1 MTNVEMVRMSAQD
14 KKLSNPSKPSGKK
27 AADFSQLI
35 SEKTADVKDAG
46 APQPDEKVQKKETS
60 GKSKPEDE
68 TDTDASDLQSQKLY
82 EDFAARLEWEISQPV
97 PVYEEPSLGQEV
109 QVLNLE
115 PAEVKQGNMAE
126 NGNADR
132 ILAEGELVLEAPAET
147 EKMSGTEL
155 ETKVAE
161 AAHDVRIPADEPV
174 TPVRLHET
182 QTEQISNIPQPES
195 AGGKAGETSQKM
207 PKEMPKEVPQEPS
220 GEKRPED
227 LETQKSEFPR
237 QETEKIPETDRKKT
251 DSGRTERA
259 GLRSEEETPKQTQLV
274 SAGESNIQTES
285 HVFQTARPTETVRTT
300 RQELPTD
307 VGKTIASRMPLK
319 NGEMVIEL
327 EPANLGK
334 IIVRATYDAGRATV
348 ALMTAN
354 AKTLEILSRDA
365 GTIAGMIQEKTGQE
379 TVVFVPKQEEY
390 PEEEPGKEHGANG
403 REPRQQNDR
412 KKQQSESFLQQI
424 RLGLV

>member
-27 AADFSQLI
+27 TADFSQLI

-46 APQPDEKVQKKETS
+46 APKPDEAVQKKETN
-60 GKSKPEDE
+60 GKTNPEDE
-68 TDTDASDLQSQKLY
+68 TDTDAGDLQSQKLY

-115 PAEVKQGNMAE
+115 SAEVQQGNTAE

-161 AAHDVRIPADEPV
+161 GAVHDVRISTDESV

-182 QTEQISNIPQPES
+182 RTEQISNIPQPES
-195 AGGKAGETSQKM
+195 AGGKAGETSQ
-207 PKEMPKEVPQEPS
+207 EMPKDVPQELS

-251 DSGRTERA
+251 DSGRTEQA
-259 GLRSEEETPKQTQLV
+259 GLQSEEEAPKQTQLV
-274 SAGESNIQTES
+274 SAGESGIRTES

-379 TVVFVPKQEEY
+379 TIVFVPKQEEY
-390 PEEEPGKEHGANG
+390 PEEEPGKEHGSNG

>member
-14 KKLSNPSKPSGKK
+14 KKLSNPSKPSGK
-27 AADFSQLI
+27 
-35 SEKTADVKDAG
+35 TADVKDAG
-46 APQPDEKVQKKETS
+46 APQPDEKVQKKETG
-60 GKSKPEDE
+60 GKSNPEDE
-68 TDTDASDLQSQKLY
+68 TDTDAGDLQSQKLY

-115 PAEVKQGNMAE
+115 SAEVQQGNTAE

-161 AAHDVRIPADEPV
+161 GAVHDVRISTDESV

-182 QTEQISNIPQPES
+182 RTEQISNIPQPES
-195 AGGKAGETSQKM
+195 AGGKAGETSQ
-207 PKEMPKEVPQEPS
+207 EMPKDVPQELS

-251 DSGRTERA
+251 DSGRTEQA
-259 GLRSEEETPKQTQLV
+259 GLQSEEEAPKQTQLV
-274 SAGESNIQTES
+274 SAGESGIRTES

-379 TVVFVPKQEEY
+379 TIVFVPKQEEY
-390 PEEEPGKEHGANG
+390 PEEEPGKEHGSNG